1 MSATL
6 VLNATYEP
14 LCVVPLR
21 RAVVLV
27 LAEKATVIEEGAG
40 LLRSERHAMPVPS
53 VVRLSHHVRVPYRRS
68 VPLTRRGVLQR
79 DQHRCA
85 YCRARAETVDH
96 VVPRSRGGTNEAS
109 NLRLAHRRCNGRRG
123 SHLPELDWPSRL
135 GALDT
140 VPLWQAIARL
150 VRRPGRH
157 EVVALLPTAELA
169 EEAAAWV
176 EERAEA
182 FVPGGWDVAVAPVGD
197 HADLHVLRLTR
208 PAASGSASAGRPRV
222 ADTRR
227 SKQGRR
233 SRRR

>member
-14 LCVVPLR
+14 LCVVPLK

-96 VVPRSRGGTNEAS
+96 VVPRSRGGRHEWGNVVA
-109 NLRLAHRRCNGRRG
+109 ACKRCNHRKA
-123 SHLPELDWPSRL
+123 DRL
-135 GALDT
+135 L
-140 VPLWQAIARL
+140 
-150 VRRPGRH
+150 
-157 EVVALLPTAELA
+157 AEL
-169 EEAAAWV
+169 
-176 EERAEA
+176 
-182 FVPGGWDVAVAPVGD
+182 GWSLLHTPVAPVG
-197 HADLHVLRLTR
+197 T
-208 PAASGSASAGRPRV
+208 V
-222 ADTRR
+222 ALLVAYTRR
-227 SKQGRR
+227 DPSWEPYLVPWTRAAAPAG
-233 SRRR
+233 